1 MEDLTKRFAAL
12 SPAKRA
18 LLERKLSRDKGERIR
33 PPQLSKRTTGESAR
47 ASFAQ
52 ERLWFIQQLEPESTA
67 YNVPRAIR
75 LRGNLN
81 LKILEQSL
89 NEIINRHESLRTT
102 FSLIDGNLRQI
113 VAEHSSLQLA
123 VMYLSSLSADER
135 SIRAKELARQ
145 EAALPFDL
153 KHGPVVR
160 ASVLR
165 LQSEE
170 H

>member
-52 ERLWFIQQLEPESTA
+52 ERLWFLQQLERKSTA
-67 YNVPRAIR
+67 YNVPRSIR
-75 LRGNLN
+75 FSGNLN
-81 LKILEQSL
+81 LNILERSL
-89 NEIINRHESLRTT
+89 SEIIRRHESLRTT
-102 FSLIDGNLRQI
+102 FSLVDGNLRQM
-113 VAEHSSLQLA
+113 VAEHSSLELP
-123 VMYLSSLSADER
+123 VVDLSSLSADQR
-135 SIRAKELARQ
+135 SMRANELVRQ

-153 KHGPVVR
+153 
-160 ASVLR
+160 S
-165 LQSEE
+165 
-170 H
+170 